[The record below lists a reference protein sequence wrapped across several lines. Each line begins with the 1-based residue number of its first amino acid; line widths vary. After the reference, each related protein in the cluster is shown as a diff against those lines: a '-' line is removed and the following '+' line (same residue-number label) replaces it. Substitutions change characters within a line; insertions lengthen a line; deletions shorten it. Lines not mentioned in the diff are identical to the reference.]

1 MLYVLT
7 TLRGGFVRWATSI
20 GGLRPIPA
28 DAVVVPLAAWDAP
41 PPLPYV
47 WSPEA
52 RDWVVPVPAP
62 VDQLSKL
69 AFRWRYTLAEQ
80 VAISAAEES
89 HPSAEVRATLRVLRE
104 SLQEATDIR
113 LSDPRTMAGVQYHAQ
128 LGLITAER
136 AAEIL
141 TP

>member
-7 TLRGGFVRWATSI
+7 SLRGALLRWSTTPA
-20 GGLRPIPA
+20 GLQPIPA
-28 DAVVVPLAAWDAP
+28 DAVVVEREAWEAP

-47 WSPEA
+47 WSPA
-52 RDWVVPVPAP
+52 HRDWVIETPQPTLVV
-62 VDQLSKL
+62 SKL

-80 VAISAAEES
+80 VAIARAEAE
-89 HPSAEVRATLRVLRE
+89 HPDPNMRATLRILRE
-104 SLQEATDIR
+104 SLQEADEIR
-113 LSDPRTMAGVQYHAQ
+113 LDDPRTVQGVGLHAQ
-128 LGLITAER
+128 LGLITEAR